1 MPRFYFH
8 LRAGDQFI
16 RDDDGQDFA
25 DLSAAKLEA
34 ISSAREIVAGAIR
47 SGHASVPDAFVIA
60 DETAQEIDIVP
71 LAMVLPESL
80 KN

>member
-1 MPRFYFH
+1 VPRFYFH

-16 RDDDGQDFA
+16 RDDDGQDLA
-25 DLSAAKLEA
+25 DASAAKLEA
-34 ISSAREIVAGAIR
+34 ISCAREIVAGAIR

-60 DETAQEIDIVP
+60 DETGQEIDIVP

>member
-1 MPRFYFH
+1 VPRFYFH

-16 RDDDGQDFA
+16 RDDDGQDLA
-25 DLSAAKLEA
+25 DASAAKLEA
-34 ISSAREIVAGAIR
+34 ISCAREIVAGAIR

-60 DETAQEIDIVP
+60 DERGQEIDIVP